1 MNRIRSGRYFKTAKF
16 FSLSPSLQD
25 LIDKM
30 LKVRE
35 EDRLSTDQ
43 VLDHPWMKVGLPQ
56 QVEKHASEEAMEVE
70 EESVEDSISLSRT
83 SDHYI
88 HSFILSFI
96 WLFDNGHV

>member
-56 QVEKHASEEAMEVE
+56 QVEKHASEEAMEIE
-70 EESVEDSISLSRT
+70 EEDVDASVSLSRML
-83 SDHYI
+83 DCYFH
-88 HSFILSFI
+88 SFI
-96 WLFDNGHV
+96 WLCDNVHV